1 MFDKGNVT
9 ENFESFVVSCIDNRI
24 DELSMYFNNST
35 VYSEFYDL
43 YSKILKELRETLP
56 PESFAL
62 IKQFDN
68 LLEKLSVDYQNF
80 FYRQGFQDCRILFTL
95 LNK

>member
-9 ENFESFVVSCIDNRI
+9 ENLEIFIVSCIDNRI

-35 VYSEFYDL
+35 EYSEFYDQ

-56 PESFAL
+56 TEPFVL
-62 IKQFDN
+62 IKQFDS
-68 LLEKLSVDYQNF
+68 LLEKLSVDY
-80 FYRQGFQDCRILFTL
+80 
-95 LNK
+95 